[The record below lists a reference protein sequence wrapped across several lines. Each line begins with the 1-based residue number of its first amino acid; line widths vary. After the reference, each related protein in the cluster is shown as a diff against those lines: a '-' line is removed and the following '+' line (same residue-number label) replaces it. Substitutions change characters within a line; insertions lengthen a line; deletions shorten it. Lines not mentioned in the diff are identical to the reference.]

1 MQKNAEGAEGEQG
14 ERDEDNQM
22 ANGVSTK
29 KVSYSI

>member
-29 KVSYSI
+29 NVSYSI